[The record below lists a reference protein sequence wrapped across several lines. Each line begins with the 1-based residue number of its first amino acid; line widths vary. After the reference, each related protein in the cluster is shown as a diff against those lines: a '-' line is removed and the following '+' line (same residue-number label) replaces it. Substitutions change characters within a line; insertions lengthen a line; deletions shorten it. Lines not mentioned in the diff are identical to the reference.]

1 MRKIIVQRF
10 ALDYFTKFLGLTG
23 KFPRASTVIM
33 PLFAITG
40 INHTLMEYPGK
51 DLVTILLAIPTLIA
65 LFIGFVYFRIKPI
78 KYSEL
83 DWEQKLTMSMAVEKN
98 IVKHKEDEIDWEE
111 IIKYKQRVNDIDENK
126 KFYKPFRFVFMP
138 YVLVPILLIIAY
150 LIH

>member
-1 MRKIIVQRF
+1 MRKFIVQRF
-10 ALDYFTKFLGLTG
+10 ALDYYTKFAGLTG
-23 KFPRASTVIM
+23 KFPRASTIIM
-33 PLFAITG
+33 PLFAFTG
-40 INHTLMEYPGK
+40 MNHTLLEYANK
-51 DLVTILLAIPTLIA
+51 DAVTIALALPTLVA
-65 LFIGFVYFRIKPI
+65 LFFGFIYFRIKPVT
-78 KYSEL
+78 YSEL

-138 YVLVPILLIIAY
+138 YVLLPILLIIAY